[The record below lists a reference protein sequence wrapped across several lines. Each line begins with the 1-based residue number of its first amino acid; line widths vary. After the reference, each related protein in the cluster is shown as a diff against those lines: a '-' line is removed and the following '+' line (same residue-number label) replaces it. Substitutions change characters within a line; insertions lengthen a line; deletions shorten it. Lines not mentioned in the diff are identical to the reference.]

1 MSSTGTTTPAASGG
15 IPDAAHSDTPVYQ
28 RVLRMQAFQILL
40 VLLVIIT
47 VFATLAPNNFANL
60 SNARQIVQN
69 ASILAIL
76 GVGMTFVIVTSG
88 IDLSIGSVMVFSG
101 VIAAK
106 LMIAVGGDGWSTALL
121 GIAASAA
128 TGLVWGV
135 VNGTLIAKAKIP
147 PLIVTLGSL
156 GMALGLAQILTR
168 GVDIRQVPKVMQD
181 EIGYGNVFGQVPV
194 LSIIALVVIGLGIV
208 LLHGTRF
215 GRYTYAIG
223 SNEESARRVGVKVDA
238 HLIKVYALSGT
249 LAGLAGVLSLAQ
261 FGTTAIAGQSQTNLN
276 VIAAVVIGGTSLFGG
291 AGTIFG
297 TVVGLFIPAVL
308 QNGFVIVGIQP
319 FWQQVAVGAVLIAAV
334 YVDQVRRASAAR
346 GNKTRTGVLSRRR
359 PKGPDAP
366 APPATSTPP
375 QPAGA
380 DAPAAPA
387 SSTEEPARHPAS
399 HTGKQ
404 GDA

>member
-1 MSSTGTTTPAASGG
+1 MSTGTTTPPTKGTARHEAAGTSDDAE
-15 IPDAAHSDTPVYQ
+15 IPVVQ
-28 RVLRMQAFQILL
+28 RIVRMQAFQILL
-40 VLLVIIT
+40 VLVVIVA
-47 VFATLAPNNFANL
+47 VFATLAPHNFANL

-121 GIAASAA
+121 GIVVSTL

-135 VNGTLIAKAKIP
+135 LNGVLIAKAKIP

-156 GMALGLAQILTR
+156 GMALGLAQILTH
-168 GVDIRQVPKVMQD
+168 GVDIRQVPQVMQD
-181 EIGYGNVFGQVPV
+181 KIGYGNVLGQVPI
-194 LSIIALVVIGLGIV
+194 LSIIALVVIAAGMV

-215 GRYTYAIG
+215 GRYTYAVG

-238 HLIKVYALSGT
+238 HLIKIYALSGL
-249 LAGLAGVLSLAQ
+249 LAGFAGVLSLAQ

-291 AGTIFG
+291 VGTIFG

-346 GNKTRTGVLSRRR
+346 GNKTRPGMLSRRR
-359 PKGPDAP
+359 SARSLEDTA
-366 APPATSTPP
+366 AV
-375 QPAGA
+375 QPGN
-380 DAPAAPA
+380 P
-387 SSTEEPARHPAS
+387 
-399 HTGKQ
+399 GKQ
-404 GDA
+404 GEAS